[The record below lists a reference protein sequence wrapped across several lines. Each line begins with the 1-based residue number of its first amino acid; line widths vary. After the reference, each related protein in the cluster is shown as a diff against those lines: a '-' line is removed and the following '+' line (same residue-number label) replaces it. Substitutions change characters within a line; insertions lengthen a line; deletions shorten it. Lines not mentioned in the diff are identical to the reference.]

1 MAKATN
7 YTDEQIQIAAFAKA
21 LSHPVR
27 VFLLQKL
34 LHSHTC
40 FYSGDLIDELPIGR
54 SGLSLHL
61 KELKLAGLIK
71 GSIEAPHIKYCLNEE
86 KWEMLTSLFN
96 KFLQKSVFT
105 VIESC
110 DLENNE
116 NEQKF

>member
-7 YTDEQIQIAAFAKA
+7 YTEEQLEIAAFAKA
-21 LSHPVR
+21 MSHPVR

-34 LHSHTC
+34 LHSNTC

-86 KWEMLTSLFN
+86 KWQELTNLFST
-96 KFLQKSVFT
+96 FLQKSVT
-105 VIESC
+105 TEIKTC
-110 DLENNE
+110 KIENNP
-116 NEQKF
+116 K